1 MARNQFASKLG
12 LLAATVGSAVGL
24 GNIWRFPAET
34 ADNGGAAF
42 LLLYIVC
49 IAVLGIPVMLAEF
62 ALGRAGRSDSVGV
75 FRKIAPGTKWWI
87 VGIVSVVAPFMIN
100 AYYFVVEGW
109 TFEYLISSITGNLFE
124 PIEGATTNSE
134 IFAAHMQQYIA
145 SPWMPILATWA
156 VIFINMFV
164 LLGGVSKGI
173 ERLSNIMMPTLFV
186 VLLVLCSVALSLPD
200 AGAGVEWFLAPDFS
214 KITFPAVISAL
225 GQAFFSLSLGMGI
238 LVTYAS
244 YYPKDAR
251 LTRTSVVVVASSL
264 LVALLVG
271 LVIFPAMSATGLQ
284 DQALRGTTLVF
295 RTLPEVF
302 ALMPATGFCAILFFL
317 LLFAAALTS
326 TVSLLEVTVAF
337 LVERLNLSRRAAV
350 LWTTLPLL
358 PLSAVC
364 SLSFSTMEHVTIFGM
379 TIFELLD
386 YITSNY
392 LLPLVAISV
401 CIFVGWVA
409 PRSLLRDQLSN
420 HGSLRCRIATPVEL
434 VVRYLAPA
442 LVLLILVWN
451 LVRNG

>member
-42 LLLYIVC
+42 LLLYIAC
-49 IAVLGIPVMLAEF
+49 IAILGIPAMLAEF

-75 FRKIAPGTKWWI
+75 FHKMAPGTRWWLI
-87 VGIVSVVAPFMIN
+87 GIVSVVAPFMIN

-109 TFEYLISSITGNLFE
+109 TFEYLISSVTGDLFA

-134 IFAAHMQQYIA
+134 IFAAHMGQYIA
-145 SPWMPILATWA
+145 SPWLPILATWT
-156 VIFINMFV
+156 VILINMFV
-164 LLGGVSKGI
+164 LLGGVAKGI

-186 VLLVLCSVALSLPD
+186 VLIILCGVTLSLP
-200 AGAGVEWFLAPDFS
+200 GAADGIAWFLAPDFS
-214 KITFPAVISAL
+214 KITFSTVISAL

-238 LVTYAS
+238 LITYAS
-244 YYPKDAR
+244 YYPDDAR
-251 LTRTSVVVVASSL
+251 LTRTSVIVVASSL
-264 LVALLVG
+264 LVAVLVG
-271 LVIFPAMSATGLQ
+271 LVIFPAMTATGLQ
-284 DQALRGTTLVF
+284 GQELRGTTLVF

-302 ALMPATGFCAILFFL
+302 ALMPATGLCAILFFL

-358 PLSAVC
+358 PLSAIC
-364 SLSFSTMEHVTIFGM
+364 ALSFSTMEDVKVFGLTIFD
-379 TIFELLD
+379 LLD

-392 LLPLVAISV
+392 LLPLVSIAV

-409 PRSLLRDQLSN
+409 PRTLLRDEMSN
-420 HGSLRCRIATPVEL
+420 HGRLRCRVIRPVEL